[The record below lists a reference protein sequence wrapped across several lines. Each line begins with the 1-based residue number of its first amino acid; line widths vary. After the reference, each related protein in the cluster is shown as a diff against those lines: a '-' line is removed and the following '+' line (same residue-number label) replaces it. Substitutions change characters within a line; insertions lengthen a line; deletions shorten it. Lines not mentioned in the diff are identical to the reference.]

1 MSSLSD
7 VYHSPDI
14 LSHVFSFLP
23 LPSIAIM
30 ERSSKYFAEMLRADY
45 FDKTIYNDTICK
57 LFKIDARFM
66 REEMPLHNFNQFLR
80 GENCRELLKE
90 FYQAP
95 FIGGYQYVDF
105 ASMDSYSDKGGVI
118 DFSLY
123 SPCKLLKC
131 VKTL

>member
-14 LSHVFSFLP
+14 TLP

-57 LFKIDARFM
+57 LFKIDARVM
-66 REEMPLHNFNQFLR
+66 REEMSLHNFNQCLR
-80 GENCRELLKE
+80 GEN
-90 FYQAP
+90 Y
-95 FIGGYQYVDF
+95 
-105 ASMDSYSDKGGVI
+105 
-118 DFSLY
+118 
-123 SPCKLLKC
+123 
-131 VKTL
+131 